1 MHIKK
6 VKNIFSTVPKDKFSN
21 DWQTSKYMFK
31 HPQLH
36 LITAPRGTGKTYL
49 MSKIV
54 LAGLEESLYDR
65 IFLISPT
72 AVSNKKQIQDL
83 NIAEEDIYEP
93 TIDAIQMI
101 MSEVEAERDEYQ
113 TYLDEMEIYN
123 AIINNK
129 NNEFTEADLE
139 VIDDLMIEGEL
150 VKPTYKRPNPRRPQC
165 LCILDDIL
173 NTPVM
178 SNGSSINR
186 LFTINRHI
194 APMRDGGA
202 LGLGVI
208 ILTQT
213 YSTTQGQGLSRA
225 LRENLTELSIFRNK
239 AEGQMNKMM
248 SEFGGAIDEDKFKKA
263 YEVAIKSDFDNL
275 TISFG
280 RLACNTLRFRKNL
293 NQFLVF
299 QEDEAECKC
308 KGKKGKKIELE
319 I

>member
-6 VKNIFSTVPKDKFSN
+6 VQNIFDKKPKSKFDN
-21 DWQTSKYMFK
+21 NWKTSKYMFN

-49 MSKIV
+49 MSKII
-54 LAGLEESLYDR
+54 LAGLEENLYDR

-83 NIAEEDIYEP
+83 NIAEEDIFEP
-93 TIDAIQMI
+93 TIDAIQKVI
-101 MSEVEAERDEYQ
+101 HEVENERDEYQ
-113 TYLDEMEIYN
+113 SYLIDLHLYESLLNDKHTNY
-123 AIINNK
+123 
-129 NNEFTEADLE
+129 TDADLE
-139 VIDDLMIEGEL
+139 VIDAFMVDGKLE
-150 VKPTYKRPNPRRPQC
+150 KPTYKRKNPRRPQC
-165 LCILDDIL
+165 ILILDDIL

-194 APMRDGGA
+194 APMEEGGA

-208 ILTQT
+208 VLTQT

-225 LRENLTELSIFRNK
+225 LRENLTELSIFQNK
-239 AEGQMNKMM
+239 QDKQLEKMI
-248 SEFGGAIDEDKFKKA
+248 SEFGGAISEEKFRKA
-263 YEVAIKSDFDNL
+263 YDTAIKNDFDNL

-280 RLACNTLRFRKNL
+280 RLECETMRFRRNL
-293 NQFLVF
+293 NEFIIF
-299 QEDEAECKC
+299 PEDEKNCKC
-308 KGKKGKKIELE
+308 KDKKGKVKELK
-319 I
+319 